1 MIEDTTWYVYEE
13 RDGDW
18 SYVTVNINWPGGDRE
33 EFTLEEMEK
42 NWPMFHLTGSD
53 KNYIID
59 QFGITDEIT
68 IQELYNTY
76 INKIR
81 PIIYDEMFNY
91 FGSDDIISESVDRRK
106 IYLDNIIEWLKEDT
120 IFDHL
125 NEYIRF
131 IGGGDGRHKV
141 IDIRPLITLSEK
153 ATDYFWDHVRDN
165 YGLDEDEIM
174 YVVGRFVYYLVNE
187 AMKNRPITESTDRV
201 HQFLDKVLDFLK
213 DDTYFTPDDP
223 RAPRGNDFIKLPFFD
238 NPIPVKTYTFHTGYD
253 LLMVLT
259 DIPYPIQFERYCIDN
274 YGLDKNSLKTIWE
287 VYSGYLLGL
296 VSKKY
301 NR

>member
-1 MIEDTTWYVYEE
+1 MIEDTTWDVYEGE
-13 RDGDW
+13 DGDW
-18 SYVTVNINWPGGDRE
+18 SYVMVDIDWPGGDRE
-33 EFTLEEMEK
+33 EFTLEDME
-42 NWPMFHLTGSD
+42 NDWPMFHLTGVD

-213 DDTYFTPDDP
+213 EDTIFAPNILGFDNGDD
-223 RAPRGNDFIKLPFFD
+223 DFIKLPFFD
-238 NPIPVKTYTFHTGYD
+238 NPIPVKTRMYQTGYD

-259 DIPYPIQFERYCIDN
+259 DTPYPIQFERYCIDN

-287 VYSGYLLGL
+287 VYSGYLVEL
-296 VSKKY
+296 VSKKI
-301 NR
+301 